1 MCSSPSAVPSQEAV
15 IGSLLQEGGGGRYL
29 GSMHLSH
36 SEPVDAAAVLHWY
49 DAHGRDLP
57 WRVSAADRRK
67 GVHPDPYRVWLSE
80 VMLQQTTVA
89 AVRNYFLRFTSLW
102 PSVFDLAAAPL
113 DSVLREW
120 AGLGYYA
127 RARNLH
133 ACAVAVVRD
142 HGGVFPTS
150 SEALQSLPGI
160 GAYTSAAIAAICFD
174 EPIAVLDG
182 NLDRVLARYYAL
194 PVPLREAKDE
204 LRSVLQAAVPQRAG
218 DFAQAMMDLGATI
231 CTPRVA
237 SCLIC
242 PINAGCAARAEGEP
256 TRYPIKPGK
265 ADRPVRRGH
274 AYVMRDTSGDVYLQS
289 RPSKGLLGG
298 MTEVPGSD
306 WAGELPQQ
314 NYPAAADWR
323 HHGQVVHV
331 FTHFRLELE
340 VWSATVPAD
349 GFDGG
354 WWAAPEALKG
364 EALPTL
370 FRKVLAMA
378 GLEGA

>member
-1 MCSSPSAVPSQEAV
+1 MPLIAPHSISAEAV
-15 IGSLLQEGGGGRYL
+15 L
-29 GSMHLSH
+29 
-36 SEPVDAAAVLHWY
+36 AWY
-49 DAHGRDLP
+49 DRHARDLP
-57 WRVSAADRRK
+57 WRISPADRAG

-89 AVRNYFLRFTSLW
+89 AVIKYFLRFTHLW
-102 PSVFDLAAAPL
+102 PTVNDLAAAPL

-133 ACAVAVVRD
+133 ACAVAVVEQQ
-142 HGGVFPTS
+142 GGIFPKTS
-150 SEALQSLPGI
+150 AALQTLPGI

-174 EPIAVLDG
+174 EQIAVLDG

-194 PVPLREAKDE
+194 DVPVRDAKEPLRAA
-204 LRSVLQAAVPQRAG
+204 LQQSVPPRAG

-242 PINAGCAARAEGEP
+242 PLQPDCRATRDGQP
-256 TRYPIKPGK
+256 TLYPIKPEK
-265 ADRPVRRGH
+265 AERPIRRGH
-274 AYVMRDTSGDVYLQS
+274 AFVMLDQSGDVYLQS
-289 RPSKGLLGG
+289 RPTKGLLAG
-298 MTEVPGSD
+298 MTEVPTSD
-306 WAGELPQQ
+306 WTADLPAPA
-314 NYPAAADWR
+314 YPVQAEWR
-323 HHGQVVHV
+323 HRGQVIHI

-340 VWSATVPAD
+340 IWSAQVPPEPFVD
-349 GFDGG
+349 G
-354 WWAAPEALKG
+354 WWSPPSALKG

-370 FRKVLAMA
+370 FRKVLAQA
-378 GLEGA
+378 ELE